1 MLLNV
6 SGNIAK
12 MARNIIK
19 NHPNAF
25 ECQAIRRHVVRSGA
39 GELGGMAVLSSSDEH
54 EVEFLPLGAGY
65 VLPADQFQG
74 GKLYDSGDAVY
85 GDAGEFSFLIEPE
98 FDVGEEGHWSPQKQD
113 IVYLVITNEIKLAFE
128 LVGHSAPLNMPPY
141 SSIWTANRVTERD
154 IVPEMMSLQLLAT
167 LEQSLSE
174 GGLQAAVS
182 QLDAYSAA
190 LSGNGTDRRYRA
202 FGYDLTDINIPIYF
216 EIEMPTL
223 REQELVVSL
232 GMSIGEAAAVFDFSE
247 PTDASTFTTDGLAA
261 YMLLGPIAE
270 GIDGGVFIASPQDVA
285 NNGIVEA
292 VYSATQSPETAQ
304 AFRVGVHYRPD
315 IKTVA
320 ARVMA
325 TGGAQFAGGISISNW
340 LENQTLMQ
348 DGSIL
353 PLGFKAMGTYDSQ
366 SPSTIRII
374 ADADGFIG
382 AIPNGATALGE
393 ADVRND
399 VYSLSQLI
407 DTGDSG
413 GGGGTGQVQQ
423 AMITMVD
430 HGWNATT
437 TLAET
442 ETRID
447 AQIANIDQK
456 IYFEI
461 DLLPNLSYPIQRQG
475 PVTLNTYLNSGDGN
489 TSDITDTNM
498 VLRASVLDQNN
509 AGGDYWVMGSADY
522 RDSVE
527 LESAFY
533 WSAYN
538 RTVNGTGTHRIG
550 VYYDPATRNVD
561 TVVMTTPGE
570 YGLSSSERYQ
580 FKQCVSRVLPG
591 AVQNLLT
598 LSSVLEGDVR
608 ETFGMRI
615 VTDQADMLMNT
626 PEFSSNHDDTFEYV
640 GNINTIFV
648 SQFTVSDPDGNNSG
662 NDSDNDGV
670 LDSADAFPT
679 DPNEWVDTD
688 GDGVGNNADT
698 DDDGDGVSDSDE
710 VAAGYDPLDP
720 NSTPAQ
726 LSQVDL
732 QYNDTLAQQFAQF
745 GYTEVIPE
753 VLEPLHWEMTPP
765 ASNNVVSAFVTNFT
779 GITEPVYFEVEA
791 RGAPTNNQSLEC
803 PTVVGIGAN
812 IADFFGVVQGQSN
825 GFDHGGQFVEYAG
838 NKNFLGYDPAN
849 AGGGLNVKAQHVDP
863 IQRFGISYDPADGS
877 FKVHGFQKD
886 GGVIS
891 NVTGDQSGVNDSEGP
906 VCIIGWIE
914 PYITHSVQTD
924 KSVLP
929 MTFLMNPDNTVAGDT
944 YSGDIYIN
952 DADFLNPNGIPD
964 GFASLGSVTGGATG
978 TYTLNADATQL

>member
-98 FDVGEEGHWSPQKQD
+98 FGVGEEGHWSPRKQD

-174 GGLQAAVS
+174 GGLQAAAS
-182 QLDAYSAA
+182 QLEVYSAA
-190 LSGNGTDRRYRA
+190 LTGNGTDRRYRA

-232 GMSIGEAAAVFDFSE
+232 GMSIGEASAVFDFSS
-247 PTDASTFTTDGLAA
+247 PADTSTFTTDGLAV
-261 YMLLGPIAE
+261 YMVLGALAE
-270 GIDGGVFIASPQDVA
+270 GVDGGAFVISPQSAGD
-285 NNGIVEA
+285 NGVIEA
-292 VYSATQSPETAQ
+292 IYSAASSPEAAQ
-304 AFRVGVHYRPD
+304 AFRIGVHYRPD
-315 IKTVA
+315 TKTVA
-320 ARVMA
+320 SRVMA

-340 LENQTLMQ
+340 VERQTLMQ
-348 DGSIL
+348 DSSVL
-353 PLGFKAMGTYDSQ
+353 PLGFKATGTYDGQ
-366 SPSTIRII
+366 SPSTIKII
-374 ADADGFIG
+374 ADTDSFVGG
-382 AIPNGATALGE
+382 IPSGATALDE
-393 ADVRND
+393 AGVRND
-399 VYSLSQLI
+399 VYSLGQVY

-413 GGGGTGQVQQ
+413 GGTGQTPQ
-423 AMITMVD
+423 AAITMVD
-430 HGWNATT
+430 HGWDATT
-437 TLAET
+437 TFAET
-442 ETRID
+442 KTRMD

-461 DLLPNLSYPIQRQG
+461 DLLPNLSYPIERQG

-615 VTDQADMLMNT
+615 VTDKADMLMNT
-626 PEFSSNHDDTFEYV
+626 PEFSSNHDDTFEFV

-648 SQFTVSDPDGNNSG
+648 SQFTVSNPDGNNSG
-662 NDSDNDGV
+662 ADSDNDGV
-670 LDSADAFPT
+670 LDSADAFPA
-679 DPNEWVDTD
+679 DPNEWLDTD
-688 GDGVGNNADT
+688 GDGVGNIADT
-698 DDDGDGVSDSDE
+698 DDDGDGVSDADE
-710 VAAGYDPLDP
+710 IAAGYDPLDP
-720 NSTPAQ
+720 NSAPPQ

-732 QYNDTLAQQFAQF
+732 QYDDTLAQIFSQF
-745 GYTEVIPE
+745 GYTEVVPDI
-753 VLEPLHWEMTPP
+753 LEPLSWELTPP
-765 ASNNVVSAFVTNFT
+765 PSGQVVCTFVTNLT
-779 GITEPVYFEVEA
+779 GITEPVYFEIEG
-791 RGAPTNNQSLEC
+791 RGAPTNNQPLES
-803 PTVVGIGAN
+803 PIVIGIGAN
-812 IADFFGVVQGQSN
+812 IGEFFSVVQGLAS
-825 GFDHGGQFVEYAG
+825 GFDHGGIFSEFAPNEFFQTY
-838 NKNFLGYDPAN
+838 NPAV
-849 AGGGLNVKAQHVDP
+849 ASGGADIHARDVAP
-863 IQRFGISYDPADGS
+863 IQRLGVSYDPADGS
-877 FKVHGFQKD
+877 FRLHAFQKD
-886 GGVIS
+886 GGVIT
-891 NVTGDQSGVNDSEGP
+891 NALGDQSGVNDGDGP
-906 VCIIGWIE
+906 VSIAGWIST
-914 PYITHSVQTD
+914 YITHSANTD
-924 KSVLP
+924 KTILP
-929 MTFLMNPDNTVAGDT
+929 MTFLVSPDNTVDGDT

-964 GFASLGSVTGGATG
+964 GFASLGSVTGGATS
-978 TYTLNADATQL
+978 TYTLDTDASQL